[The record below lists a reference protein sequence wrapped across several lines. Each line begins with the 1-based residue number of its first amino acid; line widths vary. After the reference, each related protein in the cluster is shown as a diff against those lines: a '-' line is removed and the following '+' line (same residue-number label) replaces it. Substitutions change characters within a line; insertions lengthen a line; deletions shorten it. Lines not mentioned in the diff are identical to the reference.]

1 MPARRQESRPWGG
14 SGFGQG
20 TVCQPSQ
27 QGLILGMLQHACGE
41 RLRQGGQVCPVS
53 DAPSW
58 HRACGCSVGCRFGM
72 SFGPGWASGPGA
84 AIHTD
89 AALHPSR
96 TAGPAGPSSAGG
108 ELGTGGAFCG
118 CCQLPL
124 FALFSSSPLV
134 AEQRALWLCTTGNVI
149 KPHAPGA
156 SSRGAGGGPGHLLE
170 AGGICCRHCG
180 ASAPAGGVWVAVGI
194 SLGLQVRSPHPPV
207 CEDWRQRLACRCAD
221 TRCHG
226 CSANGASPA
235 AAVTSLLWYLCIGSE
250 GPSSTDCIASA
261 SRSLGASLRRKSLAA
276 SLSKR
281 HRLMGASA

>member
-1 MPARRQESRPWGG
+1 MLCRATSESWRGHPPKKLPAPLASTTSRSNVCKDGSASLRAPSYACKTAGIQTLGRVQIWAGHSMSAVPTRAHLGHAPARVRRALAARWAG
-14 SGFGQG
+14 
-20 TVCQPSQ
+20 
-27 QGLILGMLQHACGE
+27 
-41 RLRQGGQVCPVS
+41 RPVS

-58 HRACGCSVGCRFGM
+58 HRACGCSVGCRFGT
-72 SFGPGWASGPGA
+72 SFRPGWASGPGA

-89 AALHPSR
+89 AAPHPGR

-118 CCQLPL
+118 RCQLPL

-207 CEDWRQRLACRCAD
+207 C
-221 TRCHG
+221 
-226 CSANGASPA
+226 
-235 AAVTSLLWYLCIGSE
+235 
-250 GPSSTDCIASA
+250 
-261 SRSLGASLRRKSLAA
+261 
-276 SLSKR
+276 
-281 HRLMGASA
+281 